1 MNHIFDSCTNVYKCT
16 ILPFFDVYD
25 VEELLD
31 LTINNRFSWD
41 LYFMS
46 AIGCSC

>member
-1 MNHIFDSCTNVYKCT
+1 MHYSSI
-16 ILPFFDVYD
+16 FDVYD